1 MAGQRPQGTGA
12 RFRGA
17 DTALASADTADTADG
32 HGSADGHERRARRAA
47 RTGLALWV
55 GALVVGTWLFHAIG
69 NGPLAA
75 PPLDPSAWVLWAEGR
90 DPLVATFAVLRLLV
104 LGLSWYLVGAT
115 SIGILAR
122 LLRAASLV
130 RIADAITV
138 PALRRVLQGAL
149 GISLATAMVTSSVS
163 PSGLQARDGSTITL
177 QIAGDD
183 AVAPVT
189 SAANITLAAL
199 GDDERITLE
208 HIQGEDRPLPLELL
222 DRARERDAA
231 AEAAADG
238 DATDAPEVTVG
249 PGSDHDDAHPDAA
262 DPDGA
267 AREPGLAGRSASAV
281 AGEHLVVAG
290 ESFWT
295 IAEHSM
301 SERLDRRPTEAE
313 TAAHWER
320 LVDANRDR
328 LVDHD
333 NPDLIF
339 PGQVLTVPPPGSVGS
354 VAVSGR

>member
-1 MAGQRPQGTGA
+1 MAGQRPQGTET
-12 RFRGA
+12 RFHG
-17 DTALASADTADTADG
+17 ADTADG
-32 HGSADGHERRARRAA
+32 HGSGDRRERRARRAA

-69 NGPLAA
+69 DGPLAA
-75 PPLDPSAWVLWAEGR
+75 PPLDPSAWVLWADGR

-149 GISLATAMVTSSVS
+149 GVSLATAMVASSVS
-163 PSGLQARDGSTITL
+163 PSDPQARDGSTITL
-177 QIAGDD
+177 QVAGDD
-183 AVAPVT
+183 AAAPVT

-222 DRARERDAA
+222 DRAKERAAAIDAA
-231 AEAAADG
+231 TDG
-238 DATDAPEVTVG
+238 DATGAPESTVG
-249 PGSDHDDAHPDAA
+249 PGSDHDDARPAAA
-262 DPDGA
+262 DPDDA
-267 AREPGLAGRSASAV
+267 AREPGVAERSASAG

-295 IAEHSM
+295 IAERSV
-301 SERLDRRPTEAE
+301 SERLGRPPTEVE
-313 TAAHWER
+313 TAAHWRR

-339 PGQVLTVPPPGSVGS
+339 PGQVLTVPPPGSIGS
-354 VAVSGR
+354 AAVSGR